1 MLCHISSDRLST
13 ICCCLY
19 VHLNNILFFESKRAF
34 DIKKKKQITQ
44 VHYIAKE
51 CKVKPH
57 FVLWA
62 IWLSMITLGLFIY
75 VPTCKICSLKNK
87 LHKHIKHVQ

>member
-34 DIKKKKQITQ
+34 DIKKKQITQ

-87 LHKHIKHVQ
+87 LHKHIKHV